1 MMKQVPIASADNR
14 GAETVDG
21 NTLGVI
27 GGGRVAA
34 GDVAWSMGDFAFAPG
49 RPGGRAPIVWVPD
62 AGYNF
67 ADSNKLKIY
76 HTNIAISK
84 PVKSMIPINPPVAGA
99 ALLLHCYD
107 KSSRYFVWFIGSRC
121 FITKNGTT
129 IADFTSAFADAPIE
143 SDAYIDSDG
152 NLIWGAAGQSG
163 DIVTVA
169 KYQNGTLQSQRSYS
183 EEIIEAAFESIMR
196 QKLADVSY
204 SATVTPGTPT
214 TQTEVY
220 YSDSPSDGVVYQSN
234 YDGVGISG
242 ESYSFDAY
250 ASIGVSRIFDFVN
263 CDSLQSIESF
273 GSVYIQAH
281 VAAWSAENGDESY
294 YSGGL
299 VTHLRNVA
307 VRRISDGAIIAELQE
322 QQEPFVETVSAVD
335 YATTVTDATGA
346 FDEERQ
352 QYPITRTINQ
362 TLCSVEITASLPSI
376 NTDTQAAISTDIGNG
391 YVVKNR
397 LKIENV
403 FGWVSPVGWVERSGN
418 PPKKI
423 YDAPQY
429 NKLSG
434 AWRAGR
440 LNTAEALGVAG
451 GKVLTIRQDS
461 VTESTP
467 PIDFST
473 VVTKRFT

>member
-1 MMKQVPIASADNR
+1 MRLEQIKKVLPNGVLTDQGFR
-14 GAETVDG
+14 R
-21 NTLGVI
+21 VI
-27 GGGRVAA
+27 GDQPLFLGGFVHVHN
-34 GDVAWSMGDFAFAPG
+34 GKIMGYVRKPQF
-49 RPGGRAPIVWVPD
+49 VPRLLGS
-62 AGYNF
+62 AGYRF
-67 ADSNKLKIY
+67 ANATELKMYTVSEDFQTVIKSED
-76 HTNIAISK
+76 IA
-84 PVKSMIPINPPVAGA
+84 PPEENAH
-99 ALLLHCYD
+99 LLLHAYNG
-107 KSSRYFVWFIGSRC
+107 STEYLVWFVGIRC
-121 FITKNGTT
+121 IIQKNGS
-129 IADFTSAFADAPIE
+129 IVAEFDGVFADVPTK
-143 SDAYIDSDG
+143 SDAYIDDDG
-152 NLIWGAAGQSG
+152 NLVWGGAGQYG

-183 EEIIEAAFESIMR
+183 EETIEAAFELAMR

-204 SATVTPGTPT
+204 SATVTPGVPEIRV
-214 TQTEVY
+214 EVRY
-220 YSDSPSDGVVYQSN
+220 ADEPAQDGVVYQSN

-242 ESYSFDAY
+242 ESYSFDTY
-250 ASIGVSRIFDFVN
+250 ASIGANKIFDFVN

-376 NTDTQAAISTDIGNG
+376 NTDTQAAISTDVGNG

-397 LKIENV
+397 LKIEDV
-403 FGWVSPVGWVERSGN
+403 FGWVSPVGWIELDET
-418 PPKKI
+418 KI

-429 NKLSG
+429 NELAGAWKTQSGKLSG
-434 AWRAGR
+434 LACGKA
-440 LNTAEALGVAG
+440 LIAESDEVQE
-451 GKVLTIRQDS
+451 V
-461 VTESTP
+461 ETP
-467 PIDFST
+467 FDPY
-473 VVTKRFT
+473 VVTKRFV